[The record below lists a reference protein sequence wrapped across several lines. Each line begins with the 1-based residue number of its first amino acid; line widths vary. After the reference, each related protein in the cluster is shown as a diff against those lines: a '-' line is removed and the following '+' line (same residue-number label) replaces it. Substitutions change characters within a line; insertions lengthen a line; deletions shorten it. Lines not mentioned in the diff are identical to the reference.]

1 MATSNARSDAVYLP
15 VMWIHQRT
23 GENTGISY
31 PLWAVLFGVFMLVG
45 LGYEIVESVWKTSP
59 ESVIWLLVSVGAA
72 ALIVWRMRRSSSSGD
87 REYQRLAARER
98 METERRSHLKADA
111 TRAADL
117 ERLRNKYRA

>member
-1 MATSNARSDAVYLP
+1 
-15 VMWIHQRT
+15 MWIHQRT